1 MVRTLNDV
9 APNEQLPYLSA
20 KEVAKLHEFYV
31 LDAVYQPNAQFG
43 PRYRYKIRY
52 QASDGAGTNAYLT
65 LSEGIEQ
72 RKQLADAFT
81 SDRSPIGPL
90 QLRSMRSRD
99 GKRTIWLFFDRD
111 APHGG
116 AEADMPEFD
125 ETNAPF

>member
-1 MVRTLNDV
+1 
-9 APNEQLPYLSA
+9 
-20 KEVAKLHEFYV
+20 V
-31 LDAVYQPNAQFG
+31 LDAVYQPNAPFG

-52 QASDGAGTNAYLT
+52 QTADGAGTNAYLT

-72 RKQLADAFT
+72 RKQLADAFAT
-81 SDRSPIGPL
+81 DRSPIGPL

-111 APHGG
+111 APHAASE
-116 AEADMPEFD
+116 AEMPEFD